1 MRKIATGIILLGI
14 ALGSIALL
22 TGCGN
27 SDGSKTYENQ
37 AYGGTTYFNHTC
49 YEVDGADYT
58 KIPFKEYKKESY
70 LTFIVNGIILNKDN
84 ILGYH
89 EDKICKVLYIKY
101 AHTATQY
108 QITKYVNIPYEVS
121 YIAIGARE

>member
-49 YEVDGADYT
+49 YEVDGADCT
-58 KIPFKEYKKESY
+58 KIPFKEAGKDYPY
-70 LTFIVNGIILNKDN
+70 VFYVNGALIYKENM
-84 ILGYH
+84 LGYY
-89 EDKICKVLYIKY
+89 EDKICKVLYLKLYDIDNK
-101 AHTATQY
+101 Y
-108 QITKYVNIPYEVS
+108 QITKYVNATWEIRYVATGE
-121 YIAIGARE
+121 YK